1 MNAEVLLP
9 QDGKNMRSAKVV
21 GRASDRDGMPI
32 GEFNENPI
40 LNTRQYDVMF
50 PDGTTQQYSANVIA
64 ENIYS
69 QVDDE
74 GHRYLSMDEIVDYK
88 RDESAIDKAD
98 AFITDKH
105 GRKSRRYTTKGWSF
119 LINWKDG
126 TQSWVPLKDMKESNP
141 IEVAEFVVSK
151 EIENEPA
158 FAWWVPYTLRKR
170 KHIVSAVKA
179 RLKLKTHK
187 FGIESPRSVEH
198 AYRLDERNGNTYWR
212 DAIKKEMTNVM
223 VAFDILEDDENLP
236 VHFKQLGVH
245 LIFDVEM
252 DMTRKARL
260 VADGHKT
267 VDPIGST

>member
-126 TQSWVPLKDMKESNP
+126 TQSWVPLKEMKESNP

-151 EIENEPA
+151 KIEMN
-158 FAWWVPYTLRKR
+158 LRL
-170 KHIVSAVKA
+170 HGGFPI
-179 RLKLKTHK
+179 LL
-187 FGIESPRSVEH
+187 ESES
-198 AYRLDERNGNTYWR
+198 
-212 DAIKKEMTNVM
+212 
-223 VAFDILEDDENLP
+223 ILY
-236 VHFKQLGVH
+236 QQ
-245 LIFDVEM
+245 
-252 DMTRKARL
+252 
-260 VADGHKT
+260 
-267 VDPIGST
+267 